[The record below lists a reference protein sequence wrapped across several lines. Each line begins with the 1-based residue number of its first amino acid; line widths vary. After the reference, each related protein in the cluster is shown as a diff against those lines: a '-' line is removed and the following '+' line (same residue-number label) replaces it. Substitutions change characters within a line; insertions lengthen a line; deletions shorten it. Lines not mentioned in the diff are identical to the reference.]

1 MSLNRCCGCVNIRS
15 SESDARIDWVVRV
28 VFGGET
34 QVENIAEK
42 NDTKNIILST
52 WGEFSVQ
59 IKQRILAVLTALTFL
74 GAAPAALAEVKLA
87 VVDVQSAILNSESA
101 KKISAQ
107 ISGEFTREQESIKK
121 LQTDAAVLLERMQK
135 DGEVMS
141 EAEKRK
147 VQQQIESINNDFVY
161 ERQKLQRSIEERQKE
176 LFAGIDQRV
185 QSAINEIVLSD
196 DYDIIL
202 PRQAALYVGDLY
214 DITRK
219 VTEKLNM
226 IDAKQ

>member
-1 MSLNRCCGCVNIRS
+1 
-15 SESDARIDWVVRV
+15 
-28 VFGGET
+28 
-34 QVENIAEK
+34 
-42 NDTKNIILST
+42 
-52 WGEFSVQ
+52 VQ
-59 IKQRILAVLTALTFL
+59 IKQRILAILATFTFF
-74 GAAPAALAEVKLA
+74 GMAPAAFAEIKLA

-101 KKISAQ
+101 KKITTQ
-107 ISGEFTREQESIKK
+107 IQSEFTREQESIKK
-121 LQTDAAVLLERMQK
+121 LQTDAAVLLERLQK

-141 EAEKRK
+141 DAEKRK
-147 VQQQIESINNDFVY
+147 VQQEIESINNDFVY
-161 ERQKLQRSIEERQKE
+161 ERQKLQRAIEERQKE

-185 QSAINEIVLSD
+185 QSAINELVLSD

-226 IDAKQ
+226 LDAKN

>member
-1 MSLNRCCGCVNIRS
+1 MH
-15 SESDARIDWVVRV
+15 
-28 VFGGET
+28 
-34 QVENIAEK
+34 
-42 NDTKNIILST
+42 
-52 WGEFSVQ
+52 
-59 IKQRILAVLTALTFL
+59 IKQRILAILTALTFL
-74 GAAPAALAEVKLA
+74 GMAPVALAEVKIA
-87 VVDVQSAILNSESA
+87 VVDVQSAILSSESA

-107 ISGEFTREQESIKK
+107 ISGEFTREQDSIKK
-121 LQTDAAVLLERMQK
+121 LQTDAAVLLERLQK

-141 EAEKRK
+141 DAEKRK

-161 ERQKLQRSIEERQKE
+161 ERQKLQRAIEERQKE

-185 QSAINEIVLSD
+185 QAAINELVLSE